1 MEHSGLVN
9 DVIGWNKKFPID
21 RWWRNKHGVSF
32 LSAAHREASFLSQI
46 FEYEEDKLFLSVFDE
61 IKNDKKGANKYVPN
75 VGDIFKESTTL
86 EDFSVEAEDEI
97 RKMIEL
103 EENANK

>member
-9 DVIGWNKKFPID
+9 DVIGWNKKFPLD

-32 LSAAHREASFLSQI
+32 LSAAHREASFLSQL
-46 FEYEEDKLFLSVFDE
+46 FEYEEDKLFLSVFNE
-61 IKNDKKGANKYVPN
+61 TRNDGKDINRYVPN
-75 VGDIFKESTTL
+75 VGDIFKEPATL
-86 EDFSVEAEDEI
+86 KEFSAEAEDEI